1 MWIAGWYFDPRQ
13 FDLEV
18 VRAAKGDADNRAID
32 TVIDPVDWVIQLPY
46 RK

>member
-1 MWIAGWYFDPRQ
+1 LYFDPRQ
-13 FDLEV
+13 FDLEF
-18 VRAAKGDADNRAID
+18 VRAAESDADNRAID